1 MKQLDENAQK
11 VYSAATACRLNAE
24 EVIDDIA
31 DSMEAANKMAKGLPS
46 QSDTHDWWPKWWVT
60 FLEEWSHKCFMRCF
74 DKCGDSKDY
83 QKMLNVWLSSF
94 ETLWEVGCDWVRNVR
109 VNELKEG
116 VSGIISRASPSQ
128 ADEDAI
134 WHWVN
139 SFDEV
144 ALKAIE
150 LFKEKQRQAITQ
162 ILKELEEY
170 DKASLLGKLK
180 RLLSA

>member
-1 MKQLDENAQK
+1 MKQLDELVKK
-11 VYSAATACRLNAE
+11 VYSAAIACELNVE

-31 DSMEAANKMAKGLPS
+31 DSMEAANKIAEGLPS
-46 QSDTHDWWPKWWVT
+46 QGDTHDWWPKWWVV
-60 FLEEWSHKCFMRCF
+60 FLEEWSHKCFMKCF
-74 DKCGDSKDY
+74 DKCEDSKDY
-83 QKMLNVWLSSF
+83 QKILNLWLSSF
-94 ETLWEVGCDWVRNVR
+94 ETFWEVGCDWVRNVR

-116 VSGIISRASPSQ
+116 VSGTISRASPSQ

-134 WHWVN
+134 WHWVD